1 MDRAPVLSASACSR
15 RSALARALARCAL
28 AISAALALAG
38 CGLFQEAGVGGDDP
52 HWQTVRYK
60 GVNSAQVLTMAQT
73 ATSHEYPTQ
82 MIDALNGKFQTGWI
96 YGTFDAT
103 RRQPLRQR
111 VVVEATPEEGIVTCK
126 LRVQQETC
134 SKQEHGRPAGKLTSK
149 LERPCFHGYRWL
161 VSTCC
166 FAFRSA
172 NSALNSSSDM

>member
-1 MDRAPVLSASACSR
+1 MDRAFEFSGT
-15 RSALARALARCAL
+15 ARARRRTLARCAL

-38 CGLFQEAGVGGDDP
+38 CGLFQEAGVGADDP

-82 MIDALNGKFQTGWI
+82 TIDSFHGKFQTGWI
-96 YGTFDAT
+96 YGTFDPT

-126 LRVQQETC
+126 LRVQQETN
-134 SKQEHGRPAGKLTSK
+134 PASGSFQPKPDDDGWTMFPDDDRKALLMMQRLK
-149 LERPCFHGYRWL
+149 ILMKDVAEL
-161 VSTCC
+161 VPEPKS
-166 FAFRSA
+166 
-172 NSALNSSSDM
+172 